1 MEINILEV
9 IFISENKKVGNIGE
23 EISCNFLEQRNC
35 EILERNFSW
44 KYGEI
49 DIIAKDNDEYVF
61 IEVKTRSN
69 LCYGKP
75 REAVNSFKKKRIYK
89 TAKYYLYKKHLENEY
104 IRFDVIEVYIQ
115 KNKYKINYL
124 KNVDI
129 NY

>member
-1 MEINILEV
+1 MYIYHE
-9 IFISENKKVGNIGE
+9 FGKMGE
-23 EISCNFLEQRNC
+23 DIAANYLTKNNYK
-35 EILERNFSW
+35 IIERNFRC
-44 KYGEI
+44 KQGEI
-49 DIIAKDNDEYVF
+49 DIIAKDKDEYVF